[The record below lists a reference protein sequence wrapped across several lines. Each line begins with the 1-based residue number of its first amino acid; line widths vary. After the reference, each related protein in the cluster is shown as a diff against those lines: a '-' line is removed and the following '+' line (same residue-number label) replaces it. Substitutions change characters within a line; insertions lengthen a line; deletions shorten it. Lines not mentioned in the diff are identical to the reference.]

1 LNQKRSHAE
10 AIYDITQDSDEEN
23 NKAAAQ
29 SVKNKANRQIG
40 PQKERTDSV
49 VIYFTQVGET
59 LSYSYKWCSKIVKA
73 STSSYYNLKIHRD
86 GSNNKG
92 TIQGACPNRSKAIE
106 AGCKLPLTAAQE
118 ASSQSDQHSGTVMAT
133 YVTKGRFDNNTFNKL
148 MVYWVIKHSL
158 PWSRFEDPTLF
169 IALDHVDPNTK
180 LNSRMWAAN
189 TAQPLYL
196 SLQKKV
202 LDDIKVRQVFLSVDC
217 F

>member
-1 LNQKRSHAE
+1 
-10 AIYDITQDSDEEN
+10 
-23 NKAAAQ
+23 
-29 SVKNKANRQIG
+29 
-40 PQKERTDSV
+40 
-49 VIYFTQVGET
+49 
-59 LSYSYKWCSKIVKA
+59 
-73 STSSYYNLKIHRD
+73 
-86 GSNNKG
+86 
-92 TIQGACPNRSKAIE
+92 
-106 AGCKLPLTAAQE
+106 
-118 ASSQSDQHSGTVMAT
+118 
-133 YVTKGRFDNNTFNKL
+133 